1 MKRKIILFLLLF
13 IPITVKATPINPNF
27 EDDILYSCVID
38 AYNEQN
44 SSNKTTS
51 DNLSDSEL
59 QTITNLDCSV
69 EDITLNFINST
80 KGIEKLTNLTTL
92 NLSNREVT
100 LIDLSNNTK
109 LTELILNANN
119 ISEINLEHNSLLN
132 KLELKSN
139 ELNDI
144 NLEKNINLTDLELSF
159 NHIKSLDL
167 SKNIKLANI
176 YISFNPLENI
186 NINECTQLK
195 ILQLAFDNLSQIDLS
210 HNQELT
216 NLNLTNNKI
225 ESLDLTNNINLD
237 YLILTTNQLNKI
249 DLSKNTKLT
258 NLQLANNNIE
268 SLDLTNNQQLK
279 YLIINH
285 NNLLNLNLKNNP
297 ELVKSILELD
307 QNDTIISPQEKTV
320 PVIKKDNIYTLNIKD
335 LNQNIDLQKIIIV
348 EDDNISYDSN
358 KGIVTFKQ
366 LPEEFSYNYNTD
378 ATSTKIDPNMTVNLN
393 FTIIEDNSS
402 TPSEDNPNIENNI
415 NNTIDT
421 NSDVDIEENL
431 PENPQTGQSLPII
444 ILLIMG
450 TTGITLLIKNK
461 SILFR

>member
-13 IPITVKATPINPNF
+13 IPITVKATPINQNF

-59 QTITNLDCSV
+59 QTITKLDCSI
-69 EDITLNFINST
+69 EGITLNFINST

-109 LTELILNANN
+109 LTELILNSNN
-119 ISEINLEHNSLLN
+119 ISEINLEHNSLLK
-132 KLELKSN
+132 KLELNSN
-139 ELNDI
+139 ELNNI

-167 SKNIKLANI
+167 SKNTKLANI

-195 ILQLAFDNLSQIDLS
+195 ILQLSYDDLSQIDLS

-216 NLNLTNNKI
+216 SLNLTNN
-225 ESLDLTNNINLD
+225 
-237 YLILTTNQLNKI
+237 
-249 DLSKNTKLT
+249 
-258 NLQLANNNIE
+258 NIE
-268 SLDLTNNQQLK
+268 FIDLTNNQQLK
-279 YLIINH
+279 YLIIDH
-285 NNLLNLNLKNNP
+285 NKLLNLNLKNNP

-307 QNDTIISPQEKTV
+307 QNNTVISPQEKTV
-320 PVIKKDNIYTLNIKD
+320 TVIKKDNIYTLNFKD
-335 LNQNIDLQKIIIV
+335 LDPNIDPQKIIINQN
-348 EDDNISYDSN
+348 DNISYDSN

-378 ATSTKIDPNMTVNLN
+378 TSSTKIDPNMKVNLK
-393 FTIIEDNSS
+393 FTINEDNSS
-402 TPSEDNPNIENNI
+402 SPSEENKTTDEDNPNIENNNNNNDNKTNNKGNPI
-415 NNTIDT
+415 NP
-421 NSDVDIEENL
+421 NSNVDIEDNL

-450 TTGITLLIKNK
+450 TTGIILLTKSK